1 MGRSSSALARVRRP
15 LHPLRP
21 NKGTSD
27 STGPLPG
34 QQKHKL
40 REEAQSVAEA
50 ADQTPGGATM
60 AATPTCLSAPV
71 NGVGQQDGG
80 SLQQLVAAFNSRAAE
95 LGALAALKVDDRT
108 RIIYAEDIA
117 SLEATVSAL
126 ESTLKSVQEVV
137 AKERAALPRAQM
149 LMQAA
154 HEQKKAVQH
163 MEENLP
169 SYLLDQA
176 AGRTGSDTKKLNQP
190 GGAAAHAENAAGTV
204 TGREA
209 QQSALATR
217 RFITQAELDS
227 VSSYMRGRLTLEKVN
242 EALEEL
248 CGHADRVAKVTSSQK
263 SGSARQNSVLA
274 KRIAVL
280 QQRLQKSQKA
290 ALKGKFWLTE
300 SCVKEGSHIRMDKS
314 GRSLLTLFRHLGRLH
329 EIRVTKGGPMET
341 VYVLLE

>member
-1 MGRSSSALARVRRP
+1 
-15 LHPLRP
+15 
-21 NKGTSD
+21 
-27 STGPLPG
+27 
-34 QQKHKL
+34 
-40 REEAQSVAEA
+40 
-50 ADQTPGGATM
+50 M